1 MKRLAIMV
9 VVSAAPLLSACSSQ
23 EEDVRAWMEQ
33 EAAGMKRGV
42 KPLPQI
48 QAFPAVDYEA
58 RSMVHPFETTRLA
71 VDKKAGKTGGPDV
84 NRRREPL
91 ESFPLESLKLV
102 GVMFK
107 GKDTHA
113 VVKAG
118 ASLFQV
124 RVGNYMGQNF
134 GVVTKI
140 SESEVTLK
148 ELVEDLNGE
157 WTERTSSLQLQEQ
170 EAKK

>member
-1 MKRLAIMV
+1 MKHIAIAI
-9 VVSAAPLLSACSSQ
+9 SAAALLAACSSQ
-23 EEDVRAWMEQ
+23 EEDVRAWMDQ
-33 EAAGMKRGV
+33 EAARMKVGV
-42 KPLPQI
+42 KPLPEI
-48 QAFPAVDYEA
+48 RVFPAVDYSA
-58 RSMVHPFETTRLA
+58 ADLVQPFDASRLA
-71 VDKKAGKTGGPDV
+71 VDKRAGRASGPDV

-102 GVMFK
+102 GVMTK

-113 VVKAG
+113 ILKAG
-118 ASLFQV
+118 ASLFQA

-134 GVVTKI
+134 GVITKI

-148 ELVEDLNGE
+148 ELVEDLNGD
-157 WTERTSSLQLQEQ
+157 WTERASSLQLQER

>member
-1 MKRLAIMV
+1 MAIKFW
-9 VVSAAPLLSACSSQ
+9 SLILSTALLGACSSQ
-23 EEDVRAWMEQ
+23 EDDVHAWMDQ
-33 EAAGMKRGV
+33 EAAGMKGGV
-42 KPLPQI
+42 KPLPQV
-48 QAFPAVDYEA
+48 QSFPPVDYDA
-58 RSMVHPFETTRLA
+58 VALVPPFDPNRLA
-71 VDKKAGKTGGPDV
+71 VDKKSASSNGPDV

-102 GVMFK
+102 GVMEK
-107 GKDTHA
+107 GRATHA
-113 VVKAG
+113 VIKAG
-118 ASLFQV
+118 NSLFQA

-134 GVVTKI
+134 GLVTKI
-140 SESEVTLK
+140 TESEVTLR

>member
-1 MKRLAIMV
+1 MKRFAIVLAAV
-9 VVSAAPLLSACSSQ
+9 LSWGCSSQ
-23 EEDVRAWMEQ
+23 EGEVQAWMEQ
-33 EAAGMKRGV
+33 EAAGMKGGV
-42 KPLPQI
+42 KPLPEVQV
-48 QAFPAVDYEA
+48 FPAVDYEA
-58 RSMVHPFETTRLA
+58 AALVQPFDVNRLA
-71 VDKKAGKTGGPDV
+71 VDKKAGKAFGPDV

-102 GVMFK
+102 GVMAR

-113 VVKAG
+113 IIKAG
-118 ASLFQV
+118 ASLFQI

-170 EAKK
+170 EARK

>member
-1 MKRLAIMV
+1 MKRLAIVMAV
-9 VVSAAPLLSACSSQ
+9 TLLWGCSSQ
-23 EEDVRAWMEQ
+23 EDDVHAWMEQ
-33 EAAGMKRGV
+33 EAAGMKGGV
-42 KPLPQI
+42 KPLPQM
-48 QAFPAVDYEA
+48 QVFPAVDYEA
-58 RSMVHPFETTRLA
+58 ASLVQPFDANRLA
-71 VDKKAGKTGGPDV
+71 VDKKAGKSTGPDV

-102 GVMFK
+102 GVMVK

-113 VVKAG
+113 VIKAG
-118 ASLFQV
+118 VSLFQT

-134 GVVTKI
+134 GVITKI

>member
-1 MKRLAIMV
+1 MKWLAIVMS
-9 VVSAAPLLSACSSQ
+9 SALVWGCSSQ
-23 EEDVRAWMEQ
+23 EEDVRAWMDQ
-33 EAAGMKRGV
+33 EASGMKGGV
-42 KPLPQI
+42 KPLPAI
-48 QAFPAVDYEA
+48 QAFPAVDYSA
-58 RSMVHPFETTRLA
+58 SNLVQPFDLNRLA
-71 VDKKAGKTGGPDV
+71 VDKKAGKANGPDV

-102 GVMFK
+102 GVMIK

-113 VVKAG
+113 VIKAG

-124 RVGNYMGQNF
+124 RAGNYMGQNF
-134 GVVTKI
+134 GVITKI

>member
-1 MKRLAIMV
+1 MKRLAII
-9 VVSAAPLLSACSSQ
+9 VSAILMWGCSSQ
-23 EEDVRAWMEQ
+23 EEDVRAWMDQ
-33 EAAGMKRGV
+33 EAAGMKGGV
-42 KPLPQI
+42 KPLPEI
-48 QAFPAVDYEA
+48 QVFPAVEYESA
-58 RSMVHPFETTRLA
+58 ALVQPFDLNRLA
-71 VDKKAGKTGGPDV
+71 VDKKAGQSNGPDV

-102 GVMFK
+102 GVMAK

-113 VVKAG
+113 VIKAG

-124 RVGNYMGQNF
+124 RVGSYMGQNF

-140 SESEVTLK
+140 LESEVTLK

>member
-1 MKRLAIMV
+1 MKRSLLLMC
-9 VVSAAPLLSACSSQ
+9 AAVLWGCSSQ
-23 EEDVRAWMEQ
+23 EADVRAWMEH
-33 EAAGMKRGV
+33 EAAGMKVGV
-42 KPLPQI
+42 KPLPEVQV
-48 QAFPAVDYEA
+48 FPAVEYDA
-58 RSMVHPFETTRLA
+58 IALVQPFDSNRLA
-71 VDKKAGKTGGPDV
+71 VDKKAAKTGGPDV

-102 GVMFK
+102 GVMIR
-107 GKDTHA
+107 GNDRHA

-118 ASLFQV
+118 ATLFQV

-134 GVVTKI
+134 GVVTSI
-140 SESEVTLK
+140 SEAEVTLK

-157 WTERTSSLQLQEQ
+157 WAERISSLQLQEQ

>member
-1 MKRLAIMV
+1 MKV
-9 VVSAAPLLSACSSQ
+9 
-23 EEDVRAWMEQ
+23 
-33 EAAGMKRGV
+33 GV
-42 KPLPQI
+42 KPLPGMQV
-48 QAFPAVDYEA
+48 FPAVEYEA
-58 RSMVHPFETTRLA
+58 AGLVQPFDANRLA
-71 VDKKAGKTGGPDV
+71 VDKKAGKSNGPDV

-102 GVMFK
+102 GVMVK

-113 VVKAG
+113 VIKAG
-118 ASLFQV
+118 ASLFQA

-134 GVVTKI
+134 GVITRI

>member
-1 MKRLAIMV
+1 MKRLAII
-9 VVSAAPLLSACSSQ
+9 VSVPLLWACSSQ
-23 EEDVRAWMEQ
+23 EEDVRAWMDQ
-33 EAAGMKRGV
+33 EAAAMKVGV

-48 QAFPAVDYEA
+48 QVFPAVEYETA
-58 RSMVHPFETTRLA
+58 DLVQPFDASRLA
-71 VDKKAGKTGGPDV
+71 VDKKRGKSEGPDV

-91 ESFPLESLKLV
+91 ESFPLESVALV
-102 GVMFK
+102 GVMVR

-113 VVKAG
+113 VIKAG
-118 ASLFQV
+118 ATLFQAK
-124 RVGNYMGQNF
+124 VGNYVGQNF
-134 GVVTKI
+134 GVITNI

>member
-1 MKRLAIMV
+1 MKRLLLV
-9 VVSAAPLLSACSSQ
+9 VLMASLWGCSSQ
-23 EEDVRAWMEQ
+23 EDDVRTWMER
-33 EAAGMKRGV
+33 ESAGMKGGV
-42 KPLPQI
+42 KPLPQV
-48 QAFPAVDYEA
+48 QVFPAVDYGA
-58 RSMVHPFETTRLA
+58 VALVQPFDANRLA
-71 VDKKAGKTGGPDV
+71 VDKKAAKSGGPDV

-102 GVMFK
+102 GVMIK

-113 VVKAG
+113 IVKAG
-118 ASLFQV
+118 ASLFQA

-134 GVVTKI
+134 GVITRI
-140 SESEVTLK
+140 SESEVTLR

-170 EAKK
+170 EARK